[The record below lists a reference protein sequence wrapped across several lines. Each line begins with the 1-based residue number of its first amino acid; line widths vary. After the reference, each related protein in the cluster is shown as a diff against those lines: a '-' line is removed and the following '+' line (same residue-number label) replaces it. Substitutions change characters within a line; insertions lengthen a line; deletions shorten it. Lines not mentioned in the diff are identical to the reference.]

1 MSVMGLIGIIGPYH
15 DVDISLSAGSTYTD
29 AQVTEN
35 RDDPALESNWVACG
49 D

>member
-29 AQVTEN
+29 AQVDGKP
-35 RDDPALESNWVACG
+35 RRPSPGKQLGSMW
-49 D
+49 